1 VSDKLLSVWDG
12 VDLNYHNLINIF
24 LHHLEV
30 PAGFVPGALL
40 LGGAAWWLAPR
51 CGWNRRPAVLAGCSL
66 ALALALTVV
75 RPFGHFPTGGLSP
88 LATLRVCTVGT
99 LSLVHLYEELNV
111 AMLVPYALFG
121 TLATRRPALIV
132 VSSMLVSALI
142 EYVQGASGGGECQL
156 RDIVHNTLGGL
167 LGALIAML
175 VLRLRSRQSP
185 EITARVAA
193 GSGSPR

>member
-1 VSDKLLSVWDG
+1 MSDRLLSVWDG

-51 CGWNRRPAVLAGCSL
+51 RGWDRKPAVLAGCGL

-99 LSLVHLYEELNV
+99 FSLAHLYEELNV
-111 AMLVPYALFG
+111 VMLVPYAIFG
-121 TLATRRPALIV
+121 TLATRRPLLTA
-132 VSSMLVSALI
+132 VSSMLVSGCI
-142 EYVQGASGGGECQL
+142 EYVQGATGGGECQL
-156 RDIVHNTLGGL
+156 RDIAHNTLGGV
-167 LGALIAML
+167 LGVLIAVL
-175 VLRLRSRQSP
+175 VLRLRARQSP
-185 EITARVAA
+185 EITASVPA